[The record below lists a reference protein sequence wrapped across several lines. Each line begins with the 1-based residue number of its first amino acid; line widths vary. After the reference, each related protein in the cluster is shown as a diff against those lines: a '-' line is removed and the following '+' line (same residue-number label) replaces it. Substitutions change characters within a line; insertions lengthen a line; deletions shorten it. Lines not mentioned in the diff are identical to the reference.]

1 MKHLIYPCLLV
12 ASTLL
17 AQGPPPTTIHLAD
30 FNETSWAL
38 STPAKIST
46 LPGYNNQPSF
56 LADGTLL
63 YTADV
68 DGQTDIFHYNP
79 KTESTKRLTWSQESE
94 YSPTIM
100 PDGTRFSVIRVEH
113 DGIQRL
119 WNFPLEGGP
128 GEIILPHV
136 KPVGYHVWLTGS
148 RLALFVLGEPNFL
161 AEVISGQ
168 STPKRLLA
176 PIGRCLLRIPGQ
188 SAYSV
193 VQKTDDTNWSVKRV
207 DLETGAISTLA
218 ATLPGSED
226 YAWTPSGSLIMA
238 QGQVLY
244 RLKPGEDKEWLKIAD
259 LGKAGLTK
267 ISRLAL
273 STDGKKIALVSDK

>member
-1 MKHLIYPCLLV
+1 MIRLIYPCFLV
-12 ASTLL
+12 ASVLV

-56 LADGTLL
+56 LSDGTLL
-63 YTADV
+63 FTANV
-68 DGQTDIFHYNP
+68 DGQTDIFHYSP
-79 KTESTKRLTWSQESE
+79 KTGASKRLTWSQESE
-94 YSPTIM
+94 YSPTLM

-119 WNFPLEGGP
+119 WAFPLEGGP
-128 GEIILPHV
+128 GEILLPHV
-136 KPVGYHVWLTGS
+136 KPVGYHLWLS
-148 RLALFVLGEPNFL
+148 RSHLALFVLGEPNYL

-168 STPKRLLA
+168 SAPKRVLSKV
-176 PIGRCLLRIPGQ
+176 GRCLLQIPGQ

-193 VQKTDDTNWSVKRV
+193 VQKTSETDWAVKRV
-207 DLETGAISTLA
+207 DLDSGEISTLT

-226 YAWTPSGSLIMA
+226 YAWTPSGSLLMA
-238 QGQVLY
+238 QGQILY
-244 RLKPGEDKEWLKIAD
+244 RFKPGEDKNWVQLAD
-259 LGKAGLTK
+259 LGRSGLQK
-267 ISRLAL
+267 ITRLAL
-273 STDGKKIALVSDK
+273 SSDGKQIALVSAK